1 MNLVLSDR
9 LNTDGFWQND
19 ILAKTSTVN
28 KKTFMGFVD
37 NATQAR
43 HNPDYRILTAYYCFI
58 PDQRQIL
65 ADIET
70 HAKSIV
76 ERTITQINNY
86 FNQDISPL
94 IERVFLK
101 LMGHAMPIPKV
112 NYLFDDQNRYRSE
125 PGLVYAGVDNSRLPL
140 LFEAMDSGIQAVK
153 LLDQI

>member
-1 MNLVLSDR
+1 MKTGGIYIHVPFCTEKCTYCDYYSLANHENVIDLFIKNLCKEIELTSKNTNIDWIIDTLFIGGGTPSLLSSSQ
-9 LNTDGFWQND
+9 FE
-19 ILAKTSTVN
+19 KV
-28 KKTFMGFVD
+28 
-37 NATQAR
+37 
-43 HNPDYRILTAYYCFI
+43 
-58 PDQRQIL
+58 
-65 ADIET
+65 
-70 HAKSIV
+70 IV
-76 ERTITQINNY
+76 QINNY